1 MSSSARRSAAPR
13 CFVRADHCLNPN
25 ARSIHSETFT
35 ASRWTK
41 GNLFFP
47 VRIIVTPQ
55 HVSRI
60 KSRLFG
66 SSEESIALGKVAS
79 VQISTGVIWSNIRI
93 DSSGGTAPIT
103 SHGHRKA
110 DALRIRE
117 LIESYQA
124 ETQVKGEDKCTNHEG
139 HEGPRR
145 SESKF
150 SYVTMETYVVHDLQA
165 RHSAI
170 DTYFASC

>member
-1 MSSSARRSAAPR
+1 MP
-13 CFVRADHCLNPN
+13 DLHT
-25 ARSIHSETFT
+25 SETFT

-55 HVSRI
+55 HVSRV

-66 SSEESIALGKVAS
+66 SNEESIALGKVAS

-124 ETQVKGEDKCTNHEG
+124 DQ
-139 HEGPRR
+139 R
-145 SESKF
+145 S
-150 SYVTMETYVVHDLQA
+150 
-165 RHSAI
+165 RP
-170 DTYFASC
+170 

>member
-1 MSSSARRSAAPR
+1 MG
-13 CFVRADHCLNPN
+13 VTQNPDP
-25 ARSIHSETFT
+25 IGPSEVFT

-41 GNLFFP
+41 GNFIFP
-47 VRIIVTPQ
+47 TKIVVNRLR
-55 HVSRI
+55 VSRV

-79 VQISTGVIWSNIRI
+79 VQISTGAIWSEIRI

-124 ETQVKGEDKCTNHEG
+124 EQRK
-139 HEGPRR
+139 
-145 SESKF
+145 
-150 SYVTMETYVVHDLQA
+150 
-165 RHSAI
+165 
-170 DTYFASC
+170 

>member
-1 MSSSARRSAAPR
+1 MVSAAR
-13 CFVRADHCLNPN
+13 NG
-25 ARSIHSETFT
+25 ETFT

-41 GNLFFP
+41 GNFFFP

-55 HVSRI
+55 HVSRL

-79 VQISTGVIWSNIRI
+79 VQISTGVIWSEIRI

-124 ETQVKGEDKCTNHEG
+124 EQKK
-139 HEGPRR
+139 
-145 SESKF
+145 
-150 SYVTMETYVVHDLQA
+150 
-165 RHSAI
+165 
-170 DTYFASC
+170 

>member
-1 MSSSARRSAAPR
+1 MPDS
-13 CFVRADHCLNPN
+13 PN
-25 ARSIHSETFT
+25 SETFT

-47 VRIIVTPQ
+47 VRIVVTPQ

-66 SSEESIALGKVAS
+66 SNEESIAIGKVAS
-79 VQISTGVIWSNIRI
+79 VQISTGIIWSNIRI

-117 LIESYQA
+117 LIEACQT
-124 ETQVKGEDKCTNHEG
+124 EQKGK
-139 HEGPRR
+139 
-145 SESKF
+145 
-150 SYVTMETYVVHDLQA
+150 
-165 RHSAI
+165 
-170 DTYFASC
+170 

>member
-1 MSSSARRSAAPR
+1 MPNPTDSA
-13 CFVRADHCLNPN
+13 
-25 ARSIHSETFT
+25 TFT

-41 GNLFFP
+41 GNFVFP

-55 HVSRI
+55 HVSRL

-79 VQISTGVIWSNIRI
+79 VQISTGIIWSEIRI

-103 SHGHRKA
+103 SRGHRKA

-124 ETQVKGEDKCTNHEG
+124 MQRK
-139 HEGPRR
+139 
-145 SESKF
+145 
-150 SYVTMETYVVHDLQA
+150 
-165 RHSAI
+165 
-170 DTYFASC
+170 

>member
-1 MSSSARRSAAPR
+1 M
-13 CFVRADHCLNPN
+13 PN
-25 ARSIHSETFT
+25 LPTSETFT

-47 VRIIVTPQ
+47 VRIIGHAATRQPGKIPPVWQ
-55 HVSRI
+55 QRRKHRS
-60 KSRLFG
+60 
-66 SSEESIALGKVAS
+66 GKVAS

-93 DSSGGTAPIT
+93 DSSGGTDPIT

-124 ETQVKGEDKCTNHEG
+124 EQRK
-139 HEGPRR
+139 
-145 SESKF
+145 
-150 SYVTMETYVVHDLQA
+150 
-165 RHSAI
+165 
-170 DTYFASC
+170 

>member
-1 MSSSARRSAAPR
+1 MHDPQ
-13 CFVRADHCLNPN
+13 CQIYPT
-25 ARSIHSETFT
+25 SETFT

-55 HVSRI
+55 HVSRV

-66 SSEESIALGKVAS
+66 SNEESIAMGKVAS

-117 LIESYQA
+117 LIEAIRQTKEIGQKTSKA
-124 ETQVKGEDKCTNHEG
+124 EFHGFLREPSCPCG
-139 HEGPRR
+139 
-145 SESKF
+145 SEFADRHSL
-150 SYVTMETYVVHDLQA
+150 TLTLQA
-165 RHSAI
+165 VKS
-170 DTYFASC
+170 